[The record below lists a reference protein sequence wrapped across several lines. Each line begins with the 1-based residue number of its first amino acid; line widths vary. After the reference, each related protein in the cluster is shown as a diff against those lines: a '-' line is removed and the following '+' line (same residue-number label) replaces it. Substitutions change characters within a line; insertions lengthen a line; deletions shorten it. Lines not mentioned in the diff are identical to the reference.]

1 MCNGRGPVGGGAVS
15 APFLKWAGG
24 KGRLLAQLQPLLPG
38 SLEGRGYVEPFLGSG
53 AVFFHV
59 VRTLRPARC
68 TLMDANADLVNL
80 YVQVRDDVE
89 GLLPLLQ
96 AHEAA
101 HNAPGVST
109 EARREHYYRVRAE
122 VPSDPLHAAA
132 RFLYLN
138 RTCFNGLHRLNQRG
152 EFNVPMGSYAR
163 PPIHRPGVLRAA
175 SAMLQGVAL
184 VAAPFAASEAHIAD
198 GDFVYLD
205 PPYEPISATSSFT
218 TYARDGFTRA
228 DQAALRDLLVRVSP
242 RCAWMLSNSTAP
254 YIAELYTQ
262 PGLHHHVV
270 HAARSINSAPGGR
283 GRIGELVVTNYA
295 VTGGA
300 AEPRPDRSPPAPAA
314 GAAARGSSRR
324 RARS

>member
-1 MCNGRGPVGGGAVS
+1 MS

-24 KGRLLAQLQPLLPG
+24 KGRVLPQLRPLLPA
-38 SLEGRGYVEPFLGSG
+38 SLEGRGYIEPFLGSG

-59 VRTLRPARC
+59 AAALRPARC
-68 TLMDANADLVNL
+68 TLMDANPELINA
-80 YVQVRDDVE
+80 YVQVRDRVE
-89 GLLPLLQ
+89 ALLPLLA
-96 AHEAA
+96 AHDAA
-101 HNAPGVST
+101 HNAPGISRSAR
-109 EARREHYYRVRAE
+109 EAYYYAVRAD
-122 VPSDPLHAAA
+122 VPADPLHAAA

-163 PPIHRPGVLRAA
+163 PPIHRPEVLRAA
-175 SAMLQGVAL
+175 SARLRGVQL
-184 VAAPFAASEAHIAD
+184 LAAPFPASEAHIAD

-218 TYARDGFTRA
+218 TYAREGFTQA
-228 DQAALRDLLVRVSP
+228 DQAALRDLLLRVSP

-254 YIAELYTQ
+254 YIAGLYAQ
-262 PGLHHHVV
+262 PGLHHHAVR
-270 HAARSINSAPGGR
+270 AARSINSAPGGR
-283 GRIGELVVTNYA
+283 GHIGELVVTNYA

-300 AEPRPDRSPPAPAA
+300 AGPRPDPARPAPAA
-314 GAAARGSSRR
+314 GAEARGPSRR